1 MVQRLRNMPARA
13 AVRHALHS
21 VESPPEASV
30 WGRRRVL
37 LLNSTYE
44 PLTALPIRRAVVMLL
59 CGTANLREISLFPM
73 NQQALDVLM
82 GAPGDV
88 TPRQLRELHIRLKLP
103 EK

>member
-1 MVQRLRNMPARA
+1 MVQRIRNMPARA

-59 CGTANLREISLFPM
+59 CG
-73 NQQALDVLM
+73 
-82 GAPGDV
+82 
-88 TPRQLRELHIRLKLP
+88 
-103 EK
+103 